1 MPQPDPSD
9 HQSGDHPLPRAPRLV
24 LTPEQAAHALGIS
37 RSKLYELLRAGVIES
52 IRIDRSRRIPIQALR
67 DFVERLRLQE
77 RGA

>member
-9 HQSGDHPLPRAPRLV
+9 RQSSDQPLPRPPRLV
-24 LTPEQAAHALGIS
+24 LTPEEAAHALGIS
-37 RSKLYELLRAGVIES
+37 RSKLYELLRAGAIES